1 MASRGLSWGTTA
13 DGGVEHRREKGGGLI
28 GVKSSFRR
36 AFNGS
41 WMENLTMSYN
51 ELKLNSV
58 SNRKC
63 KKFKV

>member
-1 MASRGLSWGTTA
+1 MRENGSARPLVGH
-13 DGGVEHRREKGGGLI
+13 DVEQRREKGGGLI
-28 GVKSSFRR
+28 VAKSSFRR

-58 SNRKC
+58 SNRK
-63 KKFKV
+63 